1 MRFDLVCQNS
11 ESLKLGPL
19 SQDCTL
25 HLQFLAHTL
34 RIPAL
39 LG

>member
-19 SQDCTL
+19 SKDRTL
-25 HLQFLAHTL
+25 HLQVSAHTL
-34 RIPAL
+34 KIPAL